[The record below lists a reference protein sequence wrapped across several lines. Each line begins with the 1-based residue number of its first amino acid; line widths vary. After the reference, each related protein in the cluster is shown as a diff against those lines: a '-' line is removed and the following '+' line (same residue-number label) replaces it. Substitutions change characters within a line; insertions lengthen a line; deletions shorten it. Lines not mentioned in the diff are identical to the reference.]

1 MAKFLDKHGLST
13 YESSIKERLNEKQD
27 VLVSGDT
34 IKTVN
39 NQSLLGSGNIS
50 ISSGVTSYNDLTD
63 KPTIPDELSDLTDD
77 STHRLVTDTEKS
89 TWNNK
94 SDFSGSYNDLTNKP
108 IYDASYIADAVGSTI
123 TNAQY
128 EEFKN
133 AFFSGI
139 IIVVYG
145 AVAALGTRDSGGVQ
159 YKTLSMNNANS
170 VGTLIISP
178 INNNH
183 TVTLEEL
190 ELAQTTDVPTATSD
204 LTNDS
209 GFITTESDPVFMG
222 SPAANI
228 LTSDITHW
236 NNKQDELVSGTNI
249 KTINSQS
256 IVGSGNVDFYGTEL
270 PIGTEVDYDGSTV
283 PSGWVETENRMGKLL
298 WEGSFDSGSITVP
311 GINQYIIIALVAGS
325 VTMLGSQLYGGCAFA
340 QYNSYNTVAYG
351 YRFTYD
357 APNNKL
363 TIDNLNRG
371 ANNGSAKIPVTKIYG
386 IV

>member
-63 KPTIPDELSDLTDD
+63 KP
-77 STHRLVTDTEKS
+77 
-89 TWNNK
+89 
-94 SDFSGSYNDLTNKP
+94 

-159 YKTLSMNNANS
+159 YKTLSMNNANL
-170 VGTLIISP
+170 VATLIVSP
-178 INNNH
+178 TNNNH
-183 TVTLEEL
+183 TVTMEQS
-190 ELAQTTDVPTATSD
+190 ELAQTTDIPTATSD

-209 GFITTESDPVFMG
+209 GFITSSYHDNT
-222 SPAANI
+222 
-228 LTSDITHW
+228 
-236 NNKQDELVSGTNI
+236 KQDTLVSGTNI

-283 PSGWVETENRMGKLL
+283 PSGWVEIDDYSTSEVNTGKKWIDGKPIYRKVLTGTTTTVDTAINIPHGISNY
-298 WEGSFDSGSITVP
+298 EYIMIDNKSFVKSTSGSNTFILP
-311 GINQYIIIALVAGS
+311 INCPPNTSSDYNKRPVRAYVSNNNISIYIGGYNGYSSYDYAIILE
-325 VTMLGSQLYGGCAFA
+325 Y
-340 QYNSYNTVAYG
+340 
-351 YRFTYD
+351 
-357 APNNKL
+357 
-363 TIDNLNRG
+363 
-371 ANNGSAKIPVTKIYG
+371 TKTTD
-386 IV
+386 